1 MISPHTPLSRVA
13 ALGIFALL
21 VMSVWVLA
29 ISPVL
34 QIKTTVASELTAAH
48 LEKDR
53 LTRAAANLTYQLEN
67 IDTVDVQDE
76 IWQARQL
83 GEMTA
88 RIQARLGEIAR
99 ENGVTLRAVTPA
111 AARDMPHVD
120 TTALRIE
127 GEADLGQFRN
137 LILSIEH
144 HSPTLFVERATIRRL
159 NRVERQ
165 SEQPLV
171 FFQLDIAAPI
181 RVEGG
186 K

>member
-1 MISPHTPLSRVA
+1 
-13 ALGIFALL
+13 
-21 VMSVWVLA
+21 
-29 ISPVL
+29 
-34 QIKTTVASELTAAH
+34 
-48 LEKDR
+48 
-53 LTRAAANLTYQLEN
+53 LEN
-67 IDTVDVQDE
+67 IDAANFQNE

-111 AARDMPHVD
+111 VARDMPHVE

-127 GEADLGQFRN
+127 GEADLAQFRN
-137 LILSIEH
+137 LILNIEQ
-144 HSPTLFVERATIRRL
+144 HSPTLFIERATIRRL
-159 NRVERQ
+159 NRVERI

-181 RVEGG
+181 RIAEGD
-186 K
+186 